1 MLRPIIAGVLCMLIA
16 APTFAQVEPFPATFV
31 ERDIAT
37 NGTTIHVRIGGKG
50 PAVVLLHGY
59 GETGD
64 MWAPLAAELLR
75 DHTVIAPDL
84 RGLGLSARATAGFDK
99 KNQAEDVAGVMDAL
113 HNGYCR
119 ERSGR
124 HAQCC
129 LR

>member
-1 MLRPIIAGVLCMLIA
+1 MYRILFGLVIAFAIA
-16 APTFAQVEPFPATFV
+16 APASAASFV
-31 ERDIAT
+31 YPKAFRSQEIAT

-64 MWAPLAAELLR
+64 MWAPLAAELVR

-84 RGLGLSARATAGFDK
+84 RGLGLSARATTGFEK

-113 HNGYCR
+113 HITKADVVA
-119 ERSGR
+119 
-124 HAQCC
+124 HDI
-129 LR
+129 